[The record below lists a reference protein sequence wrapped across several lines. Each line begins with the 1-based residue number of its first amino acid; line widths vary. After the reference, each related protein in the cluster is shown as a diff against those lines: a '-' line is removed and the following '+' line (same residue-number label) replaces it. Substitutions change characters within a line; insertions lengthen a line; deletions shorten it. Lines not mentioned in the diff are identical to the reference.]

1 MVELKKVEQGYL
13 IQRVSEDGGVE
24 TIIAT
29 GFSEQDIRDLVA
41 TIIINFAVGSEDS
54 YDCNETTLYRLVDL
68 VAEECNIWEE
78 VFIDI
83 DSDYDDTT
91 GAVSFIYA
99 LEQEYGASAEDLEVY
114 SSEGIERLNNCIKDA
129 LVKVMLL
136 DDMVITIDLD

>member
-1 MVELKKVEQGYL
+1 M
-13 IQRVSEDGGVE
+13 
-24 TIIAT
+24 
-29 GFSEQDIRDLVA
+29 
-41 TIIINFAVGSEDS
+41 
-54 YDCNETTLYRLVDL
+54 YRLVDL

-129 LVKVMLL
+129 LIKVMLL